1 MIDLLAHY
9 ASRQAAILEFIRRLV
24 ERETKSREEAPLTEI
39 ADFVAGPLRELGGRI
54 EQTPQPG
61 FGTHLRARFDFGHD
75 LREPRV
81 LVIGHLDTVWPI
93 GTLARMP
100 FRVTDDGRAHGP
112 GIFDMKS
119 GISILIDALRTIV
132 TEKLATRRPVTVL
145 LTCDEEIGSRTS
157 RPLVEEEARGA
168 AAALVL
174 AMSALFSPGA
184 RVALPR
190 PGYPAHRNVLHALGL
205 EPVEMD
211 CGAATRFQPTAAMVA
226 SLDPAPDGLI
236 LTSPSNP
243 TGTMI
248 ADAELAAIAAV
259 CAARGIRI
267 LSDETY
273 HGITYGRPAR
283 TILEHA
289 PDAVVVNTFSKFWCM
304 TGWRLGWAVV
314 PAALVD
320 TMRRFAGN
328 LFLVPPTLAQ
338 HVALAAMDERAGL
351 EAHVA
356 TYARNRELLADA
368 LQGLGIARIAPP
380 DGAFYL
386 YADVGD
392 FTRDSLAFCRELLD
406 ATGVALNTGRDF
418 DGLHGDRYVRIS
430 FAVSTAETLRAIES
444 LDGWLRRRK
453 RA

>member
-1 MIDLLAHY
+1 MNRAAARVAPFYAVEINRLANARERAGLPVIHMEVGQPSAGAPAAAVAAGHRALDGCPQGYWESGALAERIDAHY
-9 ASRQAAILEFIRRLV
+9 
-24 ERETKSREEAPLTEI
+24 RETYGLAPGAERIVLT
-39 ADFVAGPLRELGGRI
+39 
-54 EQTPQPG
+54 
-61 FGTHLRARFDFGHD
+61 
-75 LREPRV
+75 
-81 LVIGHLDTVWPI
+81 
-93 GTLARMP
+93 M
-100 FRVTDDGRAHGP
+100 
-112 GIFDMKS
+112 
-119 GISILIDALRTIV
+119 
-132 TEKLATRRPVTVL
+132 
-145 LTCDEEIGSRTS
+145 
-157 RPLVEEEARGA
+157 GA
-168 AAALVL
+168 SAALVL

-226 SLDPAPDGLI
+226 ALDPAPAGLV

-248 ADAELAAIAAV
+248 AAPELAAIAAV
-259 CAARGIRI
+259 CADRGIRI

-273 HGITYGRPAR
+273 HGITYGEAAR

-314 PAALVD
+314 PAPLVD

-338 HVALAAMDERAGL
+338 HVALAAMDERAEL

-368 LQGLGIARIAPP
+368 LHDLGIARIAPP

-392 FTRDSLAFCRELLD
+392 LTRDSLSFCRELLD

-418 DGLHGDRYVRIS
+418 DGLYGDRYVRIS
-430 FAVSTAETLRAIES
+430 FAVSTAETLRAIEC

>member
-1 MIDLLAHY
+1 MNRAAGRVAPFYAVEINRLANARERAGLPVIHMEVGQPSAGAPAAAIAAGHRALAECPQGYWESGALAERIDAHY
-9 ASRQAAILEFIRRLV
+9 RAAHCVTPGPSRIVLTMGAS
-24 ERETKSREEAPLTEI
+24 
-39 ADFVAGPLRELGGRI
+39 
-54 EQTPQPG
+54 
-61 FGTHLRARFDFGHD
+61 
-75 LREPRV
+75 
-81 LVIGHLDTVWPI
+81 
-93 GTLARMP
+93 
-100 FRVTDDGRAHGP
+100 
-112 GIFDMKS
+112 
-119 GISILIDALRTIV
+119 
-132 TEKLATRRPVTVL
+132 
-145 LTCDEEIGSRTS
+145 
-157 RPLVEEEARGA
+157 
-168 AAALVL
+168 AALVL
-174 AMSALFSPGA
+174 AMTVLFSPGA

-190 PGYPAHRNVLHALGL
+190 PGYPAHRNSLLALGL

-211 CGAATRFQPTAAMVA
+211 CDASTRFQPTAAMVA
-226 SLDPAPDGLI
+226 ALDPAPDGLI

-248 ADAELAAIAAV
+248 PDAELAAIARV

-273 HGITYGRPAR
+273 HGITYGQRAH
-283 TILEHA
+283 TILEHT
-289 PDAVVVNTFSKFWCM
+289 PEAVVVNTFSKYWCM

-314 PAALVD
+314 PESLVE

-338 HVALAAMDERAGL
+338 HVALAAMDEHAEL

-356 TYARNRELLADA
+356 TYAQNRELLADA
-368 LQGLGIARIAPP
+368 LHGLGVSRIAPP

-392 FTRDSLAFCRELLD
+392 LTRDSLQFCRDLLD

-418 DGLHGDRYVRIS
+418 DGVHGDRFVRIS
-430 FAVSTAETLRAIES
+430 FAVSTAEALRAIEC
-444 LDGWLRRRK
+444 LDGWLRSRK